1 MVIILILLF
10 IANITSVCLES
21 GLRKVT
27 KMSRKT
33 VNLAISL
40 EENTEQDSNFKMDK
54 SGDAI
59 KTRRL
64 KMLSFDNVYLLGL
77 TVQLI
82 HTLLIANA
90 KLRSVDYN
98 INWTE
103 PYSSSN
109 YTRGAIDF
117 AIISAVI
124 LFVLIMVVI
133 VEKMGALGKTWRPR
147 QATYCLNLLFFW
159 IGLGLSLFGY
169 FRDFRDGVS
178 MNCFHFSFILTGA
191 QLIIWVGVFA
201 GSLSEETESEK
212 SSSTPIKTS
221 TNSTSSRRIKTSTS
235 SATINT
241 SASTRDGAIGKLYN
255 V

>member
-1 MVIILILLF
+1 MVIILIFLV

-27 KMSRKT
+27 KMFRKT
-33 VNLAISL
+33 VNVAISL
-40 EENTEQDSNFKMDK
+40 EENTEQDSNFKMEK
-54 SGDAI
+54 SGGAI

-109 YTRGAIDF
+109 YTQEAIGC
-117 AIISAVI
+117 AIISAVF

-178 MNCFHFSFILTGA
+178 MDCFLFSFLLAGV
-191 QLIIWVGVFA
+191 QLLIWVCVCA
-201 GSLSEETESEK
+201 GGLSEETESEK
-212 SSSTPIKTS
+212 STSTPITTS
-221 TNSTSSRRIKTSTS
+221 TNSTSSSSSSPIKTSA
-235 SATINT
+235 SA
-241 SASTRDGAIGKLYN
+241 RDGAKGHLYK

>member
-27 KMSRKT
+27 KMSKKT
-33 VNLAISL
+33 VNVTISL
-40 EENTEQDSNFKMDK
+40 EENTDESNVKMDK
-54 SGDAI
+54 PGGAI

-77 TVQLI
+77 TIQLI

-117 AIISAVI
+117 AIISAVF

-178 MNCFHFSFILTGA
+178 MNCFHFSYILTGA
-191 QLIIWVGVFA
+191 QLIIWVGVWA

-212 SSSTPIKTS
+212 STSTPIKTSTISTSSSSSTSSTPIKTS
-221 TNSTSSRRIKTSTS
+221 A
-235 SATINT
+235 SA
-241 SASTRDGAIGKLYN
+241 RDGAIGQLNN

>member
-1 MVIILILLF
+1 MVIILIFLV

-27 KMSRKT
+27 KISRKT

-40 EENTEQDSNFKMDK
+40 EENTEQDSNFNMEK

-117 AIISAVI
+117 AIISAVF

-191 QLIIWVGVFA
+191 QLIIWVGMFA

-212 SSSTPIKTS
+212 STSTPIKTSTISTSSSCSTSSTPIKTS
-221 TNSTSSRRIKTSTS
+221 A
-235 SATINT
+235 SA
-241 SASTRDGAIGKLYN
+241 RDGAIGQLNN

>member
-1 MVIILILLF
+1 MF
-10 IANITSVCLES
+10 
-21 GLRKVT
+21 
-27 KMSRKT
+27 RKT
-33 VNLAISL
+33 VNVAISL
-40 EENTEQDSNFKMDK
+40 EENTEQDSNFKMEK
-54 SGDAI
+54 SGGAI

-64 KMLSFDNVYLLGL
+64 KMLSYDNAYLLGL

-109 YTRGAIDF
+109 YTQAAIGC

-147 QATYCLNLLFFW
+147 QATYCLNLSFFW

-178 MNCFHFSFILTGA
+178 MNCFHFSFILTGV
-191 QLIIWVGVFA
+191 QLIIWVCVWA
-201 GSLSEETESEK
+201 GSASEETESGK
-212 SSSTPIKTS
+212 STSTPIKTSTISTSSSISTSSTPIKTS
-221 TNSTSSRRIKTSTS
+221 A
-235 SATINT
+235 SA
-241 SASTRDGAIGKLYN
+241 RDGAKGHLYK